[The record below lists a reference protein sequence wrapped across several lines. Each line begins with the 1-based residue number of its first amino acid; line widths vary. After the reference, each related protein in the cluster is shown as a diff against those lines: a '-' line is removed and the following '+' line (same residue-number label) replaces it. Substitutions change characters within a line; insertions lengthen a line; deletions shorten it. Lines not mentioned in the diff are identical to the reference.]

1 VKQLYVWLAIAC
13 GLCLPPEAIAGP
25 IVVDAGW
32 YTFCFEG
39 PGSPATDCGYG
50 PSTGNPFTFTAVGPV
65 LLKVTD
71 AFRVGDV
78 FDVYV
83 NSVLAFT
90 TSSPGP
96 GPYSMVFW
104 TDNPDEAFA
113 SPLWSSGSLWL
124 NPGSYSVD
132 IFASASPWGSGE
144 AFIEVVSAAAIP
156 EPVSTVLVGSGLA
169 VAWLLRRRISR
180 QHK

>member
-1 VKQLYVWLAIAC
+1 LKRLYVLLAIAC
-13 GLCLPPEAIAGP
+13 GLCLPPAALAGP

-32 YTFCFEG
+32 YSFSVAG
-39 PGSPATDCGYG
+39 VGSPA
-50 PSTGNPFTFTAVGPV
+50 SGNPFTFTAVGPV

-71 AFRVGDV
+71 AYLVGDV

-96 GPYSMVFW
+96 GPYPADVF
-104 TDNPDEAFA
+104 TNNPDEAFA
-113 SPLWSSGSLWL
+113 SPLWSSGSIWL

-132 IFASASPWGSGE
+132 IFARAAPWPGSAG
-144 AFIEVVSAAAIP
+144 AFIEVESAAAIP

-180 QHK
+180 QDK

>member
-1 VKQLYVWLAIAC
+1 LKRLYVLLAIAC
-13 GLCLPPEAIAGP
+13 GLCLPPAALAGP

-32 YTFCFEG
+32 YLFSVRG
-39 PGSPATDCGYG
+39 VGSPA
-50 PSTGNPFTFTAVGPV
+50 SGNPFTFTAVGPV

-71 AFRVGDV
+71 AFLVGDV

-96 GPYSMVFW
+96 GPYSMDFW

-113 SPLWSSGSLWL
+113 SPLWSSGSLL
-124 NPGSYSVD
+124 LSPGSYSVD
-132 IFASASPWGSGE
+132 IFASASPWGSGG
-144 AFIEVVSAAAIP
+144 AFIEVESAAAIP

-169 VAWLLRRRISR
+169 AAWLLRRRISR
-180 QHK
+180 QDK